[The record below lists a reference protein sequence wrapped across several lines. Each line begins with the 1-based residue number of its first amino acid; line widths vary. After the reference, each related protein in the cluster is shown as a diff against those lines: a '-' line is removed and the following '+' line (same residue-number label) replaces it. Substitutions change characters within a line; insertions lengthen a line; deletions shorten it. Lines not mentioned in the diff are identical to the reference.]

1 MREENNFMSLS
12 LHTIKSARGSRTKKV
27 RIGRG
32 GKSGTY
38 SGKGQKGQR
47 ARSGGRHNLKRL
59 GMRQLMEQTPKL
71 RGFKSPYKKA
81 EIVNLKDLNKKF
93 KDGESVTPE
102 ILLKKRM
109 VSKIKNGVKILGNGE
124 IKIKLNI
131 SGCTTSASVKEAI
144 VKASGTIK
152 E

>member
-1 MREENNFMSLS
+1 MSLS
-12 LHTIKSARGSRTKKV
+12 LHTIKSGKGARTKKV

-32 GKSGTY
+32 GKRGNY

-71 RGFKSPYKKA
+71 RGFKSMYKKPA
-81 EIVNLKDLNKKF
+81 TVNLRDLSKKF
-93 KDGESVTPE
+93 KDGEEVTPE

-109 VSKIKNGVKILGNGE
+109 VATSRFGVKILGKGE

-131 SGCTTSASVKEAI
+131 SNCAVSASVKEA
-144 VKASGTIK
+144 VEKSGGTIK
-152 E
+152 

>member
-1 MREENNFMSLS
+1 MPLS
-12 LHTIKSARGSRTKKV
+12 LHTIKPARGAKTKKI

-32 GKSGTY
+32 GKRGSY

-71 RGFKSPYKKA
+71 RGFKSMYKKPA
-81 EIVNLKDLNKKF
+81 TVNLRDLSHKF
-93 KDGESVTPE
+93 KDGEVVTPE
-102 ILLKKRM
+102 ILLAKRM
-109 VSKIKNGVKILGNGE
+109 VSTVRHGVKILGKGE

-131 SGCTTSASVKEAI
+131 SGCAVSASVKE
-144 VKASGTIK
+144 VVEKNGGTIK
-152 E
+152 

>member
-1 MREENNFMSLS
+1 MTLS
-12 LHTIKSARGSRTKKV
+12 LHTIKPAKGSKRKKV

-32 GKSGTY
+32 GKRGTY

-71 RGFKSPYKKA
+71 RGFKSIYKKP
-81 EIVNLKDLNKKF
+81 EIVNLRALVRKF
-93 KDGESVTPE
+93 KDGENVTPE
-102 ILLKKRM
+102 VLLEKRM
-109 VSKIKNGVKILGNGE
+109 VAKIINGVKILGKGE

-131 SGCTTSASVKEAI
+131 SNCAVSASVKEA
-144 VKASGTIK
+144 VEKAGGTIK
-152 E
+152 